1 MRSSLGGQ
9 RGVRSKR
16 LPFTTALIA
25 FFMGSA
31 YLLAQS
37 GKEAG
42 EEAGGA
48 HSRRLAP
55 TNHTLEVG
63 CHPLE
68 PWEEEGTGILF
79 YTALLIYAFVGL
91 AVVCDDFFV
100 ASLEQISEHLKLSD
114 DVAGATF
121 MAAGSSAPELF
132 VSLAD
137 NVLTEPGKAIG
148 IGTIIGSAIFNIC
161 VIIAVTSVLAG
172 KALKLDWRPMARDSM
187 WYTVSIA
194 VLFWAVEDRQV
205 DAVESVVLLL
215 GYIGYIVFMAHNEAW
230 MNAIGRK
237 LGKEQPEDNISSGA
251 GAGAGVDMGTGAIE
265 AAATVAA
272 PAVMALTISKTASLN
287 AAEDDPTDE
296 SVGAELM
303 NRQRRSSSV
312 NPLHSSA
319 NRALNTRRSVLGSAV
334 GSVLGGEGSDAA
346 ASNSAIAEIDLE
358 GSGGGGVE
366 EDDEL
371 GEYWD
376 VITQVP
382 DNVSGKAWWL
392 LTLPLSLGFKLSIPD
407 CRFARWQSPCGFI
420 STFVMSIVWIGAL
433 TFAVVHSVEKIGCA
447 LAIPFPLLAL
457 TVVAAGTS
465 IPDALASVLVARQGQ
480 GDMAVSNAIGS
491 NIFDIFLGL
500 GLPFLLSNIIYG
512 KPVRVGAGDDYEE
525 LIISICILL
534 GTVVAVV
541 LIIRRA
547 NWMLEPRV
555 GASLF
560 AIYVGYVI
568 FAYVYNEQK
577 KG

>member
-1 MRSSLGGQ
+1 M
-9 RGVRSKR
+9 
-16 LPFTTALIA
+16 
-25 FFMGSA
+25 
-31 YLLAQS
+31 
-37 GKEAG
+37 
-42 EEAGGA
+42 
-48 HSRRLAP
+48 
-55 TNHTLEVG
+55 
-63 CHPLE
+63 
-68 PWEEEGTGILF
+68 
-79 YTALLIYAFVGL
+79 
-91 AVVCDDFFV
+91 
-100 ASLEQISEHLKLSD
+100 
-114 DVAGATF
+114 
-121 MAAGSSAPELF
+121 
-132 VSLAD
+132 
-137 NVLTEPGKAIG
+137 
-148 IGTIIGSAIFNIC
+148 
-161 VIIAVTSVLAG
+161 TSVLAG

-187 WYTVSIA
+187 WYTISIA
-194 VLFWAVEDRQV
+194 VLFWAVEDREV
-205 DAVESVVLLL
+205 DTVESVVLLL

-230 MNAIGRK
+230 MGAIGRM
-237 LGKEQPEDNISSGA
+237 LGGEQPVDSSSSGT

-265 AAATVAA
+265 AAAAVAT
-272 PAVMALTISKTASLN
+272 PAVMALTVSKTASLN
-287 AAEDDPTDE
+287 AAEGDLTGSPDE
-296 SVGAELM
+296 SAGADLM

-319 NRALNTRRSVLGSAV
+319 NRALNTRRSVV
-334 GSVLGGEGSDAA
+334 GDDGIAA
-346 ASNSAIAEIDLE
+346 PASSSAIPEIDLE
-358 GSGGGGVE
+358 GSGGAE

-382 DNVSGKAWWL
+382 DSVSGKAWWL

-407 CRFARWQSPCGFI
+407 CRFARWQSPRGFI
-420 STFVMSIVWIGAL
+420 GTFVMSIVWIGAL

-447 LAIPFPLLAL
+447 LTVPFPLLAL

-512 KPVRVGAGDDYEE
+512 KVSCCRLLPAAAAPVVPAGFDCATHAAPYTAAAVYKSLGAQPVRVGAGDDYEE

-547 NWMLEPRV
+547 KWMLEPKV

-560 AIYVGYVI
+560 AIYIGYVI